1 MTYVE
6 YSQHLWAD
14 EPALKILVADAGEQH
29 FHGPRFQ
36 HGNQLVTIRLAFPL
50 GSLSLATHQFQQGTK
65 RLCVCVKE

>member
-50 GSLSLATHQFQQGTK
+50 GSLSLTTHQFPQYEK
-65 RLCVCVKE
+65 MMMLKE